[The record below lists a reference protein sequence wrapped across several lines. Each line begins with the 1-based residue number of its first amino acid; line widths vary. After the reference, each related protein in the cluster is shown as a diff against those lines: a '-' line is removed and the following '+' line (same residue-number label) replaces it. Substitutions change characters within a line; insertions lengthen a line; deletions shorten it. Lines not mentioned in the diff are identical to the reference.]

1 MKKQQEQKQT
11 FAMEILSEIK
21 RRLII
26 CRIALAISLAGDV
39 LLAAAL
45 IFR

>member
-1 MKKQQEQKQT
+1 MKKHREQKQT
-11 FAMEILSEIK
+11 FAMEILNEIK

-26 CRIALAISLAGDV
+26 CRIALIISLTGNV
-39 LLAAAL
+39 LLAAIL